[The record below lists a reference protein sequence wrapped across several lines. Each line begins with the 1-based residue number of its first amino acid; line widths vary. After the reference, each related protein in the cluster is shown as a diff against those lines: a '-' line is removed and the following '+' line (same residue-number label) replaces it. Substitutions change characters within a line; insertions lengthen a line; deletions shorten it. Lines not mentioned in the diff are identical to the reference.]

1 MKKTAYNLEQQSF
14 SEPVKKTKKVKRTKK
29 PPVSVTIEE
38 PAEHVMLD
46 AMTAEE
52 VEQIPETYQQ
62 MELEPEKA
70 RIINFHTDLN
80 EETAGQIVSAMLNMH
95 HNSRFHL
102 IDEAGSQKIY
112 HGTKPLDFYI
122 STFGGS
128 AVEMFGIHDLMVK
141 LRDDMPIRTFGLGK
155 VMSAG
160 VLLLASGTPG
170 HRYVGRHTRLMIHS
184 LQAGYQGPMHEL
196 ETEYE
201 ETHWLQKQYFRVL
214 SEHTNMNQKFIKK
227 LMDRHTNV
235 YISAEEAIE
244 YGIADEMM

>member
-1 MKKTAYNLEQQSF
+1 MKKVVYNLEKKSF
-14 SEPVKKTKKVKRTKK
+14 SEPEKKAKKVKKAKK
-29 PPVSVTIEE
+29 QPKVVPTEE
-38 PAEHVMLD
+38 PVECVALNEL
-46 AMTAEE
+46 TTEE
-52 VEQIPETYQQ
+52 VGQIPETYQQ
-62 MELEPEKA
+62 VEFEPEKP

-102 IDEAGSQKIY
+102 IDEAGSSKIY
-112 HGTKPLDFYI
+112 QGTKPLDFYI

-141 LRDDMPIRTFGLGK
+141 LRDEMPIRTFGLGK

-160 VLLLASGTPG
+160 VLLLASGTSG
-170 HRYVGRHTRLMIHS
+170 CRYVGRHTRLMIHS

-214 SEHTNMNQKFIKK
+214 SEHTNMSQKFIKK

-235 YISAEEAIE
+235 YISAEQAIE
-244 YGIADEMM
+244 FGIADEMM

>member
-1 MKKTAYNLEQQSF
+1 MTEEEIDEIPMSYQQ
-14 SEPVKKTKKVKRTKK
+14 VDT
-29 PPVSVTIEE
+29 E
-38 PAEHVMLD
+38 PA
-46 AMTAEE
+46 
-52 VEQIPETYQQ
+52 
-62 MELEPEKA
+62 KS
-70 RIINFHTDLN
+70 RSINFHAELN
-80 EETAGQIVSAMLNMH
+80 EETAGQIVTGMLNL
-95 HNSRFHL
+95 HNNSLFHL
-102 IDEAGSQKIY
+102 IDQDPE
-112 HGTKPLDFYI
+112 GTPEKVYYGNKPMKFYI

-128 AVEMFGIHDLMVK
+128 AVEMFGIHDLMINI
-141 LRDDMPIRTFGLGK
+141 REETPIHTYGIGK

-160 VLLLASGTPG
+160 VLLLASGTQG
-170 HRYVGRHTRLMIHS
+170 HRYIGRHTRLMIHS

-214 SEHTNMNQKFIKK
+214 SEHTNMSQKFIKK